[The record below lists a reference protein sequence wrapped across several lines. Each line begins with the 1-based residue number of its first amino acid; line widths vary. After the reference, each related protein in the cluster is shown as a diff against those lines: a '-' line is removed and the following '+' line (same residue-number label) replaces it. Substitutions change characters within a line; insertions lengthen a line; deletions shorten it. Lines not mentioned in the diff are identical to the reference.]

1 MITPAADLDAAIAAV
16 REVLTPETDRDW
28 AALPGTGDWAAQQT
42 AAHIGDCLVSYA
54 GQLVARPA
62 DRYVRFLAVAED
74 GSSPADALEFA
85 LAGAAILAAVVRT
98 TEASVRAF
106 HPTGP
111 AGPAEFAAL
120 GCGELLVHG
129 EDIARGLGR
138 SLTPPPE
145 LCTHLLKEL
154 FPTAA
159 PSLGDVDPWTALK
172 WATDR
177 ADLPGRPRQTGWR
190 WRS

>member
-1 MITPAADLDAAIAAV
+1 MTTPADDLDAAIAAV
-16 REVLTPETDRDW
+16 REALAPETGRDW
-28 AALPGTGDWAAQQT
+28 AALPGTGDWDAQGT
-42 AAHIGDCLVSYA
+42 AAHIGDTLVSYA

-74 GSSPADALEFA
+74 GASTADTLEFA
-85 LAGAAILAAVVRT
+85 LAGAAILASVVRT
-98 TEASVRAF
+98 TAADVRAF

-138 SLTPPPE
+138 TLAPPPE
-145 LCTHLLKEL
+145 VCRRLLTAL
-154 FPTAA
+154 FPTASPTLA
-159 PSLGDVDPWTALK
+159 DVDPWTALQ

-177 ADLPGRPRQTGWR
+177 AELPGRPRQPEWR

>member
-1 MITPAADLDAAIAAV
+1 MTTTADDLDAAIAAV
-16 REVLTPETDRDW
+16 REVLEPETGRDW
-28 AALPGTGDWAAQQT
+28 TALAGTGDWTAQQT
-42 AAHIGDCLVSYA
+42 AAHIGDCLLSYA

-74 GSSPADALEFA
+74 GASPADALEFA
-85 LAGAAILAAVVRT
+85 LAGSAILAAVVRT
-98 TEASVRAF
+98 TDPAVRAF

-138 SLTPPPE
+138 SLAPPPE
-145 LCTHLLKEL
+145 LCRGLLAAL
-154 FPTAA
+154 FPTSA
-159 PSLGDVDPWTALK
+159 PTLGDADPWTALQ

-177 ADLPGRPRQTGWR
+177 ADLPGRPRQPKWR